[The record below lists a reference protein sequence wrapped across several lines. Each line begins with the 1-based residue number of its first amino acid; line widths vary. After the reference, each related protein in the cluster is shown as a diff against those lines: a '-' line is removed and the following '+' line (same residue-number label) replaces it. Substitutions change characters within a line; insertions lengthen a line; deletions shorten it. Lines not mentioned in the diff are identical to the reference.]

1 MSNSSKPAPLPTRLM
16 RARTLLR
23 SWKVACRDGSTERAG
38 PNKGTI
44 TDARVLRELA
54 DFDAAIQAVN
64 EAIKLARTPQLG
76 PPGVHGGLTQ
86 CDMHEDES
94 R

>member
-1 MSNSSKPAPLPTRLM
+1 MTAATLPTRLR

-23 SWKVACRDGSTERAG
+23 DWKRACSAGCVEQVG
-38 PNKGTI
+38 PNKGSV
-44 TDARVLRELA
+44 TDSRALRELA
-54 DFDAAIQAVN
+54 DFDAAIQAIN
-64 EAIKLARTPQLG
+64 EAIKLARTRQLG
-76 PPGVHGGLTQ
+76 TPGADGGLTQ